1 MKTRRLL
8 LLLAGLL
15 LASTATAPS
24 VTGAPA
30 PATPTL
36 VGIRAAHHPGL
47 DRVVFDFAGGL
58 PANRQVTSTS

>member
-24 VTGAPA
+24 VKGATAPA
-30 PATPTL
+30 TL

-58 PANRQVTSTS
+58 PASR